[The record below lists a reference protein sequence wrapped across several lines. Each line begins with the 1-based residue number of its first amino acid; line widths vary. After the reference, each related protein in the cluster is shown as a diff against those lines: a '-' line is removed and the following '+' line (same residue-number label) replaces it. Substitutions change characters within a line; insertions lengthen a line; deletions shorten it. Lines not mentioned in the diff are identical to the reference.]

1 MPSTEAPFLGKTET
15 AIAIMRL
22 PHAHDLPLPRYET
35 SHAAGMDL
43 MACIPADIT
52 LLPGKRT
59 LVPTGI
65 CIALPD
71 NTEAQIRPRS
81 GLASRHG
88 VTVLNAPGTI
98 DADYRGEIA
107 IILIN
112 HGEAAFTISR
122 GMRIAQM
129 IVAPVL
135 RVQLV
140 EATELPETVRG
151 INGFGS
157 TGTNSSGS

>member
-1 MPSTEAPFLGKTET
+1 MSSIKTT
-15 AIAIMRL
+15 IAILRL
-22 PHAHDLPLPRYET
+22 PHALDLPLPRYES

-65 CIALPD
+65 SIALPD

-88 VTVLNAPGTI
+88 VTILNAPGTI

-107 IILIN
+107 VIMIN
-112 HGEAAFTISR
+112 LGEAAFTISR
-122 GMRIAQM
+122 GMRVAQM
-129 IVAPVL
+129 IIAPVL
-135 RVQLV
+135 RAQLM
-140 EATELPETVRG
+140 EATELPDTVRG
-151 INGFGS
+151 GNGFGS
-157 TGTNSSGS
+157 TGTHHSGG